1 MSKTFSQLRSE
12 LPIIEYVEDS
22 QEYFAEDLLSEDLID
37 ILANEL
43 NEDSD
48 RIISVLELY
57 SRDLIDLS
65 EDEIEGL
72 VAYYEELEEAA
83 TVLDVGKAALG
94 AAGRVAKKYGPSVV
108 QAGKSALSKAGQMA
122 KSAISSAGSKIK
134 SAFSSKPSTPGTSV
148 VPYKAPAPTK
158 APSKIGSALKSAGK
172 TAGVAAVAGGT
183 GYLAGKSSSPSK
195 SGGSSRPSGSSAG
208 GSSASSVAPKSV
220 APKSAAP
227 KMAPKSAAPKSVA
240 PKASSGGGV
249 SNDVRDAA
257 KNMLGAT
264 RGAAGATGNMVNK
277 MKSIP
282 GTDRMNK
289 PVSPGGQTSSQI
301 RGAISKLGGEPTRAA
316 PKAMPSAPVQKAA
329 VSGGAP
335 TTALGSKPPALD
347 RSTARKM

>member
-1 MSKTFSQLRSE
+1 MPKTFSQFRSE
-12 LPIIEYVEDS
+12 LPIIEHVEES

-94 AAGRVAKKYGPSVV
+94 AASRVAKKYGPSVV

-134 SAFSSKPSTPGTSV
+134 STFSSKPSTPGTSV
-148 VPYKAPAPTK
+148 VPYKAPAPAK
-158 APSKIGSALKSAGK
+158 APSKIGSAIKSAGK
-172 TAGVAAVAGGT
+172 TAAVAATAGGA

-195 SGGSSRPSGSSAG
+195 TSGSARPSGSSKPSSVP
-208 GSSASSVAPKSV
+208 SSAAPKSTAPV
-220 APKSAAP
+220 TKAAPKSAALVTKAAPKSAAP
-227 KMAPKSAAPKSVA
+227 K
-240 PKASSGGGV
+240 ASSGGV
-249 SNDVRDAA
+249 SSDVRDAA

-277 MKSIP
+277 MKAIP

-289 PVSPGGQTSSQI
+289 SVSPGGQTSSQI
-301 RGAISKLGGEPTRAA
+301 HGAIAKLGGEPTKAA
-316 PKAMPSAPVQKAA
+316 PRPVATKPLGPTKQGAPRASSSAPP
-329 VSGGAP
+329 SGG
-335 TTALGSKPPALD
+335 KW
-347 RSTARKM
+347 M

>member
-1 MSKTFSQLRSE
+1 MSKTFSQFRSE

-22 QEYFAEDLLSEDLID
+22 QEYFAEDLLSEDLFD

-43 NEDSD
+43 NEDTD
-48 RIISVLELY
+48 RIVSVLELY

-94 AAGRVAKKYGPSVV
+94 AGARLAKKYGPSVV

-148 VPYKAPAPTK
+148 VPYKAPAQAK
-158 APSKIGSALKSAGK
+158 APSKIGSAIKSAGK
-172 TAGVAAVAGGT
+172 TAGVAAVAGGA
-183 GYLAGKSSSPSK
+183 GYLAGKSSSPSTT
-195 SGGSSRPSGSSAG
+195 GGSARPATSAGTSSAPKAG
-208 GSSASSVAPKSV
+208 ATAPKSV
-220 APKSAAP
+220 APK
-227 KMAPKSAAPKSVA
+227 AAPKSVA

-249 SNDVRDAA
+249 PDDVRDAA

-277 MKSIP
+277 MKAIP

-335 TTALGSKPPALD
+335 TTAIGSKPPALD

>member
-1 MSKTFSQLRSE
+1 MSKTFSQFRSE

-22 QEYFAEDLLSEDLID
+22 QEYFAEDLLSEDLFD

-43 NEDSD
+43 NEDTD
-48 RIISVLELY
+48 RIVSVLELY

-94 AAGRVAKKYGPSVV
+94 AGARLAKKYGPSVV

-148 VPYKAPAPTK
+148 VPYKAPAQAK
-158 APSKIGSALKSAGK
+158 APSKIGSAIKSAAK
-172 TAGVAAVAGGT
+172 TAGVAAVAGGA
-183 GYLAGKSSSPSK
+183 GYLAGKSSSPSTT
-195 SGGSSRPSGSSAG
+195 GGSARPATSAGTSSAPKAG
-208 GSSASSVAPKSV
+208 ATAPKSVAPKSV
-220 APKSAAP
+220 APKV
-227 KMAPKSAAPKSVA
+227 APKSVA

-249 SNDVRDAA
+249 PDDVRDAA

-264 RGAAGATGNMVNK
+264 RDAAGATGNMVNK

-335 TTALGSKPPALD
+335 TTAIGSKPPPLD

>member
-1 MSKTFSQLRSE
+1 MSKTFSQFRSE

-22 QEYFAEDLLSEDLID
+22 QEYFAEDLLSEDLFD

-43 NEDSD
+43 NEDTD
-48 RIISVLELY
+48 RIVSVLELY

-94 AAGRVAKKYGPSVV
+94 AGARLAKKYGPSVV

-148 VPYKAPAPTK
+148 VPYKAPVQAK
-158 APSKIGSALKSAGK
+158 APSKIGSAIKSAGK
-172 TAGVAAVAGGT
+172 TAGVAAVAGGA
-183 GYLAGKSSSPSK
+183 GYLAGKSSSPSTT
-195 SGGSSRPSGSSAG
+195 GGSARPATSVGTSSAPKAG
-208 GSSASSVAPKSV
+208 ATAPKSVAPKSV
-220 APKSAAP
+220 APK
-227 KMAPKSAAPKSVA
+227 AAPKSVA

-249 SNDVRDAA
+249 PDDVRDAA

-277 MKSIP
+277 MKAIP

-335 TTALGSKPPALD
+335 TTAIGSKPPALD

>member
-1 MSKTFSQLRSE
+1 MSKTFSQFRSE
-12 LPIIEYVEDS
+12 LPIVEEN
-22 QEYFAEDLLSEDLID
+22 QEYFAEDLLSEDLMD

-48 RIISVLELY
+48 RIISLLELY
-57 SRDLIDLS
+57 SRDLIELS
-65 EDEIEGL
+65 EEEIDGL

-94 AAGRVAKKYGPSVV
+94 AGARLAKKYGPSVV

-134 SAFSSKPSTPGTSV
+134 SAFSSKPSTPATPV
-148 VPYKAPAPTK
+148 VPYKAPAPK
-158 APSKIGSALKSAGK
+158 APSKIGSAIKSAGK
-172 TAGVAAVAGGT
+172 TAGVAAAAGT
-183 GYLAGKSSSPSK
+183 AGYLAGKSSSPSTT
-195 SGGSSRPSGSSAG
+195 GGSARPATSAG
-208 GSSASSVAPKSV
+208 TRSAPKSV
-220 APKSAAP
+220 APK
-227 KMAPKSAAPKSVA
+227 AAPKSVA

-249 SNDVRDAA
+249 PDDVRDAA

-264 RGAAGATGNMVNK
+264 RAAAGATGNMVNK
-277 MKSIP
+277 MKAIP

-289 PVSPGGQTSSQI
+289 PVSSGGQTSSQI
-301 RGAISKLGGEPTRAA
+301 HGAISKLGGEPTRAA

-335 TTALGSKPPALD
+335 TTAIGSKPPALD

>member
-1 MSKTFSQLRSE
+1 MSKTFSQFRSE

-22 QEYFAEDLLSEDLID
+22 QEYFAEDLLSEDLFD

-94 AAGRVAKKYGPSVV
+94 AGSRLAKKYGPSVV

-134 SAFSSKPSTPGTSV
+134 SAFSSKPSTPATSV

-158 APSKIGSALKSAGK
+158 APSKIGSAIKSAGK
-172 TAGVAAVAGGT
+172 TAAVAATAGGA

-195 SGGSSRPSGSSAG
+195 TGGSAKPATSSGTSS
-208 GSSASSVAPKSV
+208 APKSV
-220 APKSAAP
+220 AT
-227 KMAPKSAAPKSVA
+227 APKSVTPKAAPKSVA

-249 SNDVRDAA
+249 SSDVRDAA

-277 MKSIP
+277 MKAIP
-282 GTDRMNK
+282 GTNRMNK

-301 RGAISKLGGEPTRAA
+301 HGAIAKLGGEPT
-316 PKAMPSAPVQKAA
+316 KAVPRPMPSAPAPRA
-329 VSGGAP
+329 SVSGGAP
-335 TTALGSKPPALD
+335 TTAIGSKPPALD